1 MARPVLLHRASRG
14 ALLGVRSR
22 DHVADPFDLLERLV
36 AIPSPSGHEGA
47 YADEV
52 AQLLAADGYDVETH
66 EVAAGRP
73 NLLARPRG
81 VARPPVLFCTH
92 LDVVPPHIE
101 PRREHDRLY
110 GRGAADTK
118 GPLVAMLEAARA
130 TRDLG
135 IDVGFLLVVGEE
147 VDHAGAFAAAR
158 SLDLGQPRIILGE
171 PTSNRLVSAQKGLLK
186 VRLTAE
192 GVAGHSA
199 FPDRGVSAVHRLLDV
214 LEGVRGLTW
223 ESHPLLGETT
233 LNIGTIS
240 GGVAAN
246 VFAPGAEATVLLR
259 LACSAG
265 AALARLSAVTLRVPG
280 VRLERLTGNDP
291 VVFEVP
297 PGFRTCVIP
306 FNSDASYLAPLGP
319 VWLCGPG
326 AIEVA
331 HADHEHI
338 DRADL
343 EEGVRTYARLVRAA
357 LGG

>member
-1 MARPVLLHRASRG
+1 M
-14 ALLGVRSR
+14 
-22 DHVADPFDLLERLV
+22 ADPFDLLERLV

-47 YADEV
+47 YAAEV
-52 AQLLAADGYDVETH
+52 ARLLVADGYDVETH
-66 EVAAGRP
+66 EVAPGRP
-73 NLLARPRG
+73 NVLARPRG

-92 LDVVPPHIE
+92 LDVVPPHIA
-101 PRREHDRLY
+101 PSRVIDRLY

-118 GPLVAMLEAARA
+118 GPFVAMLEAARRA
-130 TRDLG
+130 PG
-135 IDVGFLLVVGEE
+135 KVGFLLVVGEE
-147 VDHAGAFAAAR
+147 VDHSGALAAAG

-192 GVAGHSA
+192 GIAGHSA

-214 LEGVRGLTW
+214 LEAVRALKW
-223 ESHPLLGETT
+223 EPHSVLGDTT

-246 VFAPGAEATVLLR
+246 VFAPSAEATVLLR
-259 LACSAG
+259 LNTTAG
-265 AALARLSAVTLRVPG
+265 AALARLSTVTLRVPG
-280 VRLERLTGNDP
+280 VRLERLSGNDP
-291 VVFEVP
+291 VVFELP
-297 PGFRTCVIP
+297 AGFKTCVIP

-331 HADHEHI
+331 HADNEHI

-343 EEGVRTYARLVRAA
+343 EEGVRTYARLVQAA
-357 LGG
+357 LGA